1 MTVSLRTACHNR
13 AVTDPIDVVEVC
25 TQIDAAHDEDALVEA
40 TVPIASLVA
49 DSLRMGTSAARFAQV
64 WSTVVR
70 STVAAAARI
79 GMESSGGSWTWLV
92 SGSTA
97 RDDALP
103 GSDVESILAVDD
115 SGVDLRNAM
124 DRAAHVHEILDRC
137 GFRGDDKGAVAS
149 RKRFCRTRT
158 QWLSGIAGWTEDPV
172 ADRGVV
178 MAGLLA
184 DSRSVA
190 GEPVDLRGPLGDAMR
205 LRTRSLRLM
214 LDDSLADRGAIPS
227 RLRVFATRD
236 DVIDLKSAA
245 VQPIVQIARWAALS
259 VGSSALPTAIRLDNA
274 SGSTYLSADD
284 AEVLAECHSIVTE
297 IRWRHRASR
306 WLESRSAGD
315 GFALSALSPQ
325 DRALIRH
332 VGREVSGI
340 KRKLAYLSSTSS
352 FTS

>member
-1 MTVSLRTACHNR
+1 MTV
-13 AVTDPIDVVEVC
+13 PIDVIEVC
-25 TQIDAAHDEDALVEA
+25 AQIDAAHDDDALVEA
-40 TVPIASLVA
+40 TIPVASLVA
-49 DSLRMGTSAARFAQV
+49 DSLQMGTSAARFAQS

-79 GMESSGGSWTWLV
+79 GMAPIDPSWTWFV

-97 RDDALP
+97 RDEALP
-103 GSDVESILAVDD
+103 GSDIESILAVDD
-115 SGVDLRNAM
+115 SGTDLRAAM
-124 DRAAHVHEILDRC
+124 DQAAHVHEILDRC
-137 GFRGDDKGAVAS
+137 GFRGDDKGAIAS

-190 GEPVDLRGPLGDAMR
+190 GEPIDLRGPLGDAMR

-259 VGSSALPTAIRLDNA
+259 TGSAALPTAIRLKDA
-274 SGSTYLSADD
+274 SGSIYLSADD
-284 AEVLAECHSIVTE
+284 AEALAECHAIVTE

-306 WLESRSAGD
+306 WLENRSAGD
-315 GFALSALSPQ
+315 GFALSTLSPQ
-325 DRALIRH
+325 DRALLRH
-332 VGREVSGI
+332 VGREVAGI
-340 KRKLAYLSSTSS
+340 KRKLAYLASTSS
-352 FTS
+352 FTSG